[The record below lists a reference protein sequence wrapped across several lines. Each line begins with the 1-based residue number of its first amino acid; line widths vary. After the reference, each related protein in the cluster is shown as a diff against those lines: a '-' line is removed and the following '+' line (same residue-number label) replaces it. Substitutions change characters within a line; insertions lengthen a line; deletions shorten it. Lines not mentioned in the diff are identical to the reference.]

1 MLPNKC
7 LSKSTQL
14 GADKVC
20 AMRVGP
26 GRLLRRLLLSVK
38 MEQKG
43 WEGGQETLSPA
54 AYLYSGVT
62 PIPVIFFSNCLEMML
77 KSHRM
82 RLAAFSVSKHTVQR
96 HEAQQCGL

>member
-1 MLPNKC
+1 M
-7 LSKSTQL
+7 
-14 GADKVC
+14 
-20 AMRVGP
+20 
-26 GRLLRRLLLSVK
+26 K

-43 WEGGQETLSPA
+43 WEGGHETLSPA

-77 KSHRM
+77 KSHNL